1 LNAVE
6 AERSAREAKSTR
18 EMFERLQRVYDEQQL
33 QSEQNIKSL
42 MESLEHTS
50 IAREQEKSTKEECQE
65 QNKELRIIIDKYRSQ
80 SDSNR
85 MAVYNVE
92 KMKETEIYSL
102 KNTIKDL
109 QKELQVSLLSL
120 PLLLLVL
127 TNLSR
132 LLSALLSQEKS
143 RNLTKKTKEHD
154 ELSQSFD
161 HLVALHEKK
170 YTDELALYKLKHS
183 ELDKSLKELE
193 ILNNSSETRLSMVIE
208 QLKEKYNLQLMTL
221 ESKLKNE
228 MEKNR
233 NMLAKSK

>member
-1 LNAVE
+1 
-6 AERSAREAKSTR
+6 
-18 EMFERLQRVYDEQQL
+18 MFERLQRVYDEQQL

-80 SDSNR
+80 SDANR
-85 MAVYNVE
+85 MSIYNIE
-92 KMKETEIYSL
+92 KMKENEIHSL
-102 KNTIKDL
+102 KQTLKDL
-109 QKELQVSLLSL
+109 QKEI
-120 PLLLLVL
+120 
-127 TNLSR
+127 
-132 LLSALLSQEKS
+132 QEKT
-143 RNLTKKTKEHD
+143 RNLTKKTKEFD
-154 ELSQSFD
+154 ELSSSFD
-161 HLVALHEKK
+161 HLLALHEKK

-233 NMLAKSK
+233 NMLAKTK